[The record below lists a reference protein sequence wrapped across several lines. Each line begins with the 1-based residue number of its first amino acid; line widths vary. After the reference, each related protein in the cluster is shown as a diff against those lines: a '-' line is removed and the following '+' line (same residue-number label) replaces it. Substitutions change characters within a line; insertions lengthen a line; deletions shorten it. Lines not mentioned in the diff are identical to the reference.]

1 MWSTSRDEFVTGVIN
16 LAGKFSILSRASPI
30 LYKIKFYLRKIVD
43 KLNIKTFARMELP
56 KT

>member
-30 LYKIKFYLRKIVD
+30 LYKIKFYPRKIVD